1 MTKEDRCKKKGENRG
16 MNTQE
21 TTDFIRNLGKKGEEV
36 VFDYFLKKKFIDEKT
51 AKIIQEGSKK
61 ETIDPTYPYKDK
73 IRRKEYESLKHDLQ
87 VELIK
92 WQNTIKESGQKV
104 IVVFEGRDAAGKGGA
119 IKRFT
124 EHLNPRGARVVALNK
139 PSPEEMGQWY
149 FQRYVEHFPTSGEI
163 VFFDRSWYNR
173 AGVEK
178 VMNYCSSEEY
188 ARFSDSVSKFEQMI
202 SNSEVKL
209 IKFWF
214 SVSREEQLRRFM
226 ARIVDPLKRWKI
238 SPTDIAS
245 LQLWSSY
252 TEAKESMFNI
262 SDTDENPWMIVRADD
277 KKRARINAMR
287 YVLHQFDYDG
297 KDIEKIQTVDHKVL
311 GRPEKFLKLSK

>member
-1 MTKEDRCKKKGENRG
+1 MS
-16 MNTQE
+16 TQE

-36 VFDYFLKKKFIDEKT
+36 VFDYFLEKKFIDEKT
-51 AKIIQEGSKK
+51 AKIIREGSKK

-73 IRRKEYESLKHDLQ
+73 ICRKEYESLKHDLQ

-92 WQNTIKESGQKV
+92 WQNTIKDSGQKV
-104 IVVFEGRDAAGKGGA
+104 VVLFEGRDAAGKGGA

-124 EHLNPRGARVVALNK
+124 EHLNPRGARVVALNR
-139 PSPEEMGQWY
+139 PTPEEMGQWY
-149 FQRYVEHFPTSGEI
+149 FQRYVKHFPTTGEI

-188 ARFSDSVSKFEQMI
+188 IRFSNSVSNFEQMI
-202 SNSEVKL
+202 SNSGVKL

-245 LQLWSSY
+245 LQLWKDY
-252 TEAKESMFNI
+252 TQAKESMFNI
-262 SDTDENPWMIVRADD
+262 SDSDQNPWMIVRADD

-287 YVLHQFDYDG
+287 YVLHQFNYEG
-297 KDIEKIQTVDHKVL
+297 KDAEKIQPVDHKIL
-311 GRPEKFLKLSK
+311 GRPENFLKLGK